1 MYNILCSKIENLITI
16 NDKLKKI
23 IDENSKVSI
32 LPWSFATELSD
43 LDEFFKKGEKRYDKY
58 VNILKAI
65 GIKEK
70 NIKVLDC
77 YKQSNDSIKK
87 DINNSDVLLFTGGN
101 PEMLYSKVVQSKEC
115 LYEIKNYKGIII
127 GSSAGAV
134 LQLKRYFITAKNNY
148 YKSFAFYD
156 GFGNIDDSF
165 YLDVHTIKNKK
176 YLEKLQK
183 VANETGKKV
192 YAMSDSGIII
202 YKRDTKKFDKYGE
215 VIIFETQDIIS

>member
-16 NDKLKKI
+16 NDELKKI

-32 LPWSFATELSD
+32 LPWSFATELLD
-43 LDEFFKKGEKRYDKY
+43 LDGFFKKGEKRYNKY
-58 VNILKAI
+58 VSILKAI

-148 YKSFAFYD
+148 YKNFAFYD

-183 VANETGKKV
+183 VANETGKIV
-192 YAMSDSGIII
+192 YAMTDSGIII
-202 YKRDTKKFDKYGE
+202 YKRDTKKFNKYGE
-215 VIIFETQDIIS
+215 VIIFEAQNISS